1 MSATPLSSIHPVSAD
16 FPPGDRRRK
25 LVAGK
30 RDRHPP
36 SYPANRDAL
45 PLTEPSED
53 GIKLLRRPPY
63 GEMCISHVQA
73 LLLVREAPIP
83 TLLGR
88 RIPWLRMFGGDR
100 ARRRRLGN
108 SMTGNRQVWLKSRP
122 NGIPQAEDFDIR
134 DSNVPSIAEG
144 EFLVQNHYLSSDPAA
159 RGWIADASTY
169 WPRIEIGD
177 TMRAFAVGEVIES
190 RNPRYAV
197 GEKLMGLFG
206 WQEYAAASDRHVNL
220 KIAPSDLPLSLYLG
234 VLGLN
239 GFTAYFGLLD
249 VGEPKPGD
257 TVVVSTAAG
266 AVGSCV
272 GQLAKIKGCRT
283 IGIAGGPE
291 KVRQCLEEFG
301 YDAAIDYKA
310 EGDLDEALRRACPDG
325 VHVYFDNTSGSIS
338 DAVLRNLALGARI
351 VICGTASYP
360 SWNPWNTGPRPERH
374 LLVKRARMQ
383 GFLATDFMN
392 RFPEAEARISE
403 WIREGRVSYREEMHE
418 GLEHAPGS
426 LQRLYKGE
434 NTGKFVIRL
443 PAASIRRNA

>member
-1 MSATPLSSIHPVSAD
+1 
-16 FPPGDRRRK
+16 
-25 LVAGK
+25 
-30 RDRHPP
+30 
-36 SYPANRDAL
+36 
-45 PLTEPSED
+45 
-53 GIKLLRRPPY
+53 
-63 GEMCISHVQA
+63 
-73 LLLVREAPIP
+73 
-83 TLLGR
+83 
-88 RIPWLRMFGGDR
+88 
-100 ARRRRLGN
+100 
-108 SMTGNRQVWLKSRP
+108 MTGNRQVWLKSRP
-122 NGIPQAEDFDIR
+122 NGIPQAENFDIR
-134 DSNVPSIAEG
+134 DSDIPSIAEG

-206 WQEYAAASDRHVNL
+206 WQEYAAATDKHVNL

-239 GFTAYFGLLD
+239 GFTAYFGLFD

-272 GQLAKIKGCRT
+272 GQLARIKGCRT
-283 IGIAGGPE
+283 VGIAGGPE

-310 EGDLDEALRRACPDG
+310 DGDLDEALRRACPDG
-325 VHVYFDNTSGSIS
+325 VHVYFDNTSGPIS

-374 LLVKRARMQ
+374 LLVKRSRMQ
-383 GFLATDFMN
+383 GFLATDFLS
-392 RFPEAEARISE
+392 RFPEAEAQISR
-403 WIREGRVSYREEMHE
+403 WIKEGRINYREEMHE

-434 NTGKFVIRL
+434 NTGKFVMRL
-443 PAASIRRNA
+443 PAANARANG